1 MAIHWPHNTRNW
13 DPEVLK
19 IVREI
24 ERLYDVHCYTYPNHG
39 RSGERWSIDIPVA
52 PLGQRANTA
61 QAALGNR
68 IQKRAV
74 LRWRGWGLDYIIWWN
89 WMRET
94 KDHPWFD
101 YEPFGFKWPFGSNDP
116 DTRRHLDHVHL
127 SCIRGFTYRAPRSR

>member
-24 ERLYDVHCYTYPNHG
+24 ERLYDVHCYTYPKHG
-39 RSGERWSIDIPVA
+39 RSGERWSIDITVA

-68 IQKRAV
+68 IQKRAM
-74 LRWRGWGLDYIIWWN
+74 LRWRGWGLDYII
-89 WMRET
+89 
-94 KDHPWFD
+94 
-101 YEPFGFKWPFGSNDP
+101 
-116 DTRRHLDHVHL
+116 
-127 SCIRGFTYRAPRSR
+127 